1 MKVTVENGENQQVTL
16 TIEVEAAEVNKA
28 VDQACKR
35 LANRVSIPGFRKGKA
50 PRMIVERHVGKD
62 AVLQE
67 AFDIVAPKALS
78 KAFDEQKID
87 PVTRPSVDIETLE
100 EGKDLVFKATV
111 TPRPEVKLGDY
122 KGLNV
127 PKNEVNITDEDVEK
141 QLKTFQ
147 DRQGKLVDAPE
158 GAEVK
163 DGDFTTL
170 DFKGFVDGEAFDGG
184 EGKDYPL
191 QIGSNSFIP
200 GFEDQLVGAKIGEER
215 DVNVKFP
222 EEYQAEELAGKDATF
237 KIKLHEV
244 QYKELPELDD
254 DFAKDVSEY
263 DTLDELKDSIR
274 KGIETN
280 HEKQADQKVENDLID
295 QVVGGMKAEIPDAMI
310 ESRIEELVQDFQYRI
325 SQQGL
330 KLEQYLQYMGMT
342 MEQFKEQFR
351 EQADKQVKM
360 RLAME
365 AVVAKESIEATEE
378 EFEAEIKR
386 IADAYQMEADKVK
399 SLVDAA
405 AVKKDLAVNKAID
418 FVKSKANIV
427 AGAAEEKKPAKKTT
441 RKTTKKAAAKQDE
454 EPKEEENKGE

>member
-16 TIEVEAAEVNKA
+16 MIEVEAAEVNKA
-28 VDQACKR
+28 VEQACK
-35 LANRVSIPGFRKGKA
+35 RVSIPGFRKGKA

-222 EEYQAEELAGKDATF
+222 EEYHAKELAGKDATF
-237 KIKLHEV
+237 KCTIRSIKT
-244 QYKELPELDD
+244 KELPAIDDEL
-254 DFAKDVSEY
+254 AKKVSKFE
-263 DTLDELKDSIR
+263 TLDELKADIR
-274 KGIETN
+274 KNLEENAERTAEN
-280 HEKQADQKVENDLID
+280 DQKSAAIEMATNNITVDIPAVMID
-295 QVVGGMKAEIPDAMI
+295 NRVTAMI
-310 ESRIEELVQDFQYRI
+310 QEMAMRLE
-325 SQQGL
+325 QQGM
-330 KLEQYLQYMGMT
+330 KLEQYLQYAGT
-342 MEQFKEQFR
+342 DIAKLREQYRETAEKNVKTDLMLEEVAKAEDIKVEAKDLDEEVAAMAAAYGATPQQVQKIIKEQG
-351 EQADKQVKM
+351 
-360 RLAME
+360 
-365 AVVAKESIEATEE
+365 
-378 EFEAEIKR
+378 R
-386 IADAYQMEADKVK
+386 IG
-399 SLVDAA
+399 
-405 AVKKDLAVNKAID
+405 DLAASVLR
-418 FVKSKANIV
+418 
-427 AGAAEEKKPAKKTT
+427 KKT
-441 RKTTKKAAAKQDE
+441 AQFIIDNIAK
-454 EPKEEENKGE
+454 

>member
-28 VDQACKR
+28 VEQACKR

-50 PRMIVERHVGKD
+50 PRMIVERHVGED

-222 EEYQAEELAGKDATF
+222 EEDHAKELAGKDATF
-237 KIKLHEV
+237 KCTIRSIKT
-244 QYKELPELDD
+244 KELPAIDDEL
-254 DFAKDVSEY
+254 AKKVSKFE
-263 DTLDELKDSIR
+263 TLDELKADIR
-274 KGIETN
+274 KNLEENAERTAEN
-280 HEKQADQKVENDLID
+280 DQKSAAIEMATNNITVDIPAVMID
-295 QVVGGMKAEIPDAMI
+295 NRVTAMI
-310 ESRIEELVQDFQYRI
+310 QEMAMRLE
-325 SQQGL
+325 QQGM
-330 KLEQYLQYMGMT
+330 KLEQYLQYAGT
-342 MEQFKEQFR
+342 DIAKLREQYRETAEKNVKTDLMLEEVAKAENIKVEAKDLDEEVAAMAAAYGATPQQVQKIIKEQG
-351 EQADKQVKM
+351 
-360 RLAME
+360 
-365 AVVAKESIEATEE
+365 
-378 EFEAEIKR
+378 R
-386 IADAYQMEADKVK
+386 IG
-399 SLVDAA
+399 
-405 AVKKDLAVNKAID
+405 DLAASVLR
-418 FVKSKANIV
+418 
-427 AGAAEEKKPAKKTT
+427 KKT
-441 RKTTKKAAAKQDE
+441 AQFIIDNIAK
-454 EPKEEENKGE
+454 

>member
-127 PKNEVNITDEDVEK
+127 PKNEVNITDEHVEK

-222 EEYQAEELAGKDATF
+222 EEYHAKELAGKDATF
-237 KIKLHEV
+237 KCTIRSIKT
-244 QYKELPELDD
+244 KELPAIDDEL
-254 DFAKDVSEY
+254 AKKVSKFE
-263 DTLDELKDSIR
+263 TLDELKADIR
-274 KGIETN
+274 KNLEENAERTAEN
-280 HEKQADQKVENDLID
+280 DQKSAAIEMATNNITVDIPAVMID
-295 QVVGGMKAEIPDAMI
+295 NRVTAMI
-310 ESRIEELVQDFQYRI
+310 QEMAMRLE
-325 SQQGL
+325 QQGM
-330 KLEQYLQYMGMT
+330 KLEQYLQYAGT
-342 MEQFKEQFR
+342 DIAKLREQYRETAEKNVKTDLMLEEVAKAEDIKVEAKDLDEEVAAMAAAYGATPQQVQKIIKEQG
-351 EQADKQVKM
+351 
-360 RLAME
+360 
-365 AVVAKESIEATEE
+365 
-378 EFEAEIKR
+378 R
-386 IADAYQMEADKVK
+386 IG
-399 SLVDAA
+399 
-405 AVKKDLAVNKAID
+405 DLAASVLR
-418 FVKSKANIV
+418 
-427 AGAAEEKKPAKKTT
+427 KKT
-441 RKTTKKAAAKQDE
+441 AQFIIDNIAK
-454 EPKEEENKGE
+454 

>member
-16 TIEVEAAEVNKA
+16 TIEVEAAEINKA
-28 VDQACKR
+28 VEQACKR

-87 PVTRPSVDIETLE
+87 PVTRPNVDIETLE

-170 DFKGFVDGEAFDGG
+170 DFKGFVGGEAFDGG

-222 EEYQAEELAGKDATF
+222 EEYHAKELAGKNATF
-237 KIKLHEV
+237 KCTIRSIKT
-244 QYKELPELDD
+244 KELPAIDDEL
-254 DFAKDVSEY
+254 AKKVSKFE
-263 DTLDELKDSIR
+263 TLDELKADIR
-274 KGIETN
+274 KNLEENAERTAEN
-280 HEKQADQKVENDLID
+280 DQKSAAIEMATNNITVDIPAVMID
-295 QVVGGMKAEIPDAMI
+295 NRVTAMI
-310 ESRIEELVQDFQYRI
+310 QEMAMRLE
-325 SQQGL
+325 QQGM
-330 KLEQYLQYMGMT
+330 KLEQYLQYAGT
-342 MEQFKEQFR
+342 DIAKLREQYRETAEKNVKTDLMLEEVAKAEDIKVEAKDLDEEVAAMAAAYGATPQQVQKIIKEQG
-351 EQADKQVKM
+351 
-360 RLAME
+360 
-365 AVVAKESIEATEE
+365 
-378 EFEAEIKR
+378 R
-386 IADAYQMEADKVK
+386 IG
-399 SLVDAA
+399 
-405 AVKKDLAVNKAID
+405 DLAASVLR
-418 FVKSKANIV
+418 
-427 AGAAEEKKPAKKTT
+427 KKT
-441 RKTTKKAAAKQDE
+441 AQFIIDNIAK
-454 EPKEEENKGE
+454 

>member
-200 GFEDQLVGAKIGEER
+200 GFEDQLVGAKIDEER

-222 EEYQAEELAGKDATF
+222 EEYHAKELAGKDATF
-237 KIKLHEV
+237 KCTIRSIKT
-244 QYKELPELDD
+244 KELPAIDDEL
-254 DFAKDVSEY
+254 AKKVSKFE
-263 DTLDELKDSIR
+263 TLDELKADIR
-274 KGIETN
+274 KNLEENAERTAEN
-280 HEKQADQKVENDLID
+280 DQKSAAIEMATNNITVDIPAVMID
-295 QVVGGMKAEIPDAMI
+295 NRVTAMI
-310 ESRIEELVQDFQYRI
+310 QEMAMRLE
-325 SQQGL
+325 QQGM
-330 KLEQYLQYMGMT
+330 KLEQYLQYAGT
-342 MEQFKEQFR
+342 DIAKLREQYRETAEKNVKTDLMLEEVAKAEDIKVEAKDLDEEVAAMAAAYGATPQQVQKIIKEQG
-351 EQADKQVKM
+351 
-360 RLAME
+360 
-365 AVVAKESIEATEE
+365 
-378 EFEAEIKR
+378 R
-386 IADAYQMEADKVK
+386 IG
-399 SLVDAA
+399 
-405 AVKKDLAVNKAID
+405 DLAASVLR
-418 FVKSKANIV
+418 
-427 AGAAEEKKPAKKTT
+427 KKT
-441 RKTTKKAAAKQDE
+441 AQFIIDNIAK
-454 EPKEEENKGE
+454 

>member
-200 GFEDQLVGAKIGEER
+200 GFEDQLVGAKSGEER

-222 EEYQAEELAGKDATF
+222 EEYHAKELAGQDATF
-237 KIKLHEV
+237 KCTVRSIK
-244 QYKELPELDD
+244 QKELPAIDDEL
-254 DFAKDVSEY
+254 AKKVSTFE
-263 DTLDELKDSIR
+263 TLDELKADIR
-274 KGIETN
+274 KN
-280 HEKQADQKVENDLID
+280 LQENAER
-295 QVVGGMKAEIPDAMI
+295 KAENACNHH
-310 ESRIEELVQDFQYRI
+310 
-325 SQQGL
+325 
-330 KLEQYLQYMGMT
+330 
-342 MEQFKEQFR
+342 
-351 EQADKQVKM
+351 A
-360 RLAME
+360 
-365 AVVAKESIEATEE
+365 
-378 EFEAEIKR
+378 
-386 IADAYQMEADKVK
+386 
-399 SLVDAA
+399 
-405 AVKKDLAVNKAID
+405 
-418 FVKSKANIV
+418 
-427 AGAAEEKKPAKKTT
+427 
-441 RKTTKKAAAKQDE
+441 
-454 EPKEEENKGE
+454 

>member
-127 PKNEVNITDEDVEK
+127 PKNEVSITDEDVEK

-222 EEYQAEELAGKDATF
+222 EEYHAKELAGKDATF
-237 KIKLHEV
+237 KCTIRSIKT
-244 QYKELPELDD
+244 KELPAIDDEL
-254 DFAKDVSEY
+254 AKKVSKFE
-263 DTLDELKDSIR
+263 TLDELKADIR
-274 KGIETN
+274 KNLEENAERTAEN
-280 HEKQADQKVENDLID
+280 DQKSAAIEMATNNITVDIPAVMID
-295 QVVGGMKAEIPDAMI
+295 NRVTAMI
-310 ESRIEELVQDFQYRI
+310 QEMAMRLE
-325 SQQGL
+325 QQGM
-330 KLEQYLQYMGMT
+330 KLEQYLQYAGT
-342 MEQFKEQFR
+342 DIAKLSEQYRETAEKNVKTDLMLEEVAKAEDIKVEAKDLDEEVAAMAAAYGATPQQVQKIIKEQG
-351 EQADKQVKM
+351 
-360 RLAME
+360 
-365 AVVAKESIEATEE
+365 
-378 EFEAEIKR
+378 R
-386 IADAYQMEADKVK
+386 IG
-399 SLVDAA
+399 
-405 AVKKDLAVNKAID
+405 DLAASVLR
-418 FVKSKANIV
+418 
-427 AGAAEEKKPAKKTT
+427 KKT
-441 RKTTKKAAAKQDE
+441 AQFIIDNIAK
-454 EPKEEENKGE
+454 

>member
-1 MKVTVENGENQQVTL
+1 MKVTVENGENQRVTL

-28 VDQACKR
+28 VEQACKR

-222 EEYQAEELAGKDATF
+222 EEYHAKELAGKDATF
-237 KIKLHEV
+237 KCTIRSIKT
-244 QYKELPELDD
+244 KELPAIDDEL
-254 DFAKDVSEY
+254 AKKVSKFE
-263 DTLDELKDSIR
+263 TLDELKADIR
-274 KGIETN
+274 KNLEENAERTAEN
-280 HEKQADQKVENDLID
+280 DQKSAAIEMATNNITVDIPAVMID
-295 QVVGGMKAEIPDAMI
+295 NRVTAMI
-310 ESRIEELVQDFQYRI
+310 QEMAMRLE
-325 SQQGL
+325 QQGM
-330 KLEQYLQYMGMT
+330 KLEQYLQYAGT
-342 MEQFKEQFR
+342 DIAKLREQYRETAEKNVKTDLMLEEVAKAEDIKVEAKDLDEEVAAMAAAYGATPQQVQKIIKEQG
-351 EQADKQVKM
+351 
-360 RLAME
+360 
-365 AVVAKESIEATEE
+365 
-378 EFEAEIKR
+378 R
-386 IADAYQMEADKVK
+386 IG
-399 SLVDAA
+399 
-405 AVKKDLAVNKAID
+405 DLAASVLR
-418 FVKSKANIV
+418 
-427 AGAAEEKKPAKKTT
+427 KKT
-441 RKTTKKAAAKQDE
+441 AQFIIDNIAK
-454 EPKEEENKGE
+454 

>member
-147 DRQGKLVDAPE
+147 HRHGKLVDAPQA
-158 GAEVK
+158 AEVK

-222 EEYQAEELAGKDATF
+222 EEYHAKELAGKDATF
-237 KIKLHEV
+237 KCTIRSIKT
-244 QYKELPELDD
+244 KELPAIDDEL
-254 DFAKDVSEY
+254 AKKVSKFE
-263 DTLDELKDSIR
+263 TLDELKADIR
-274 KGIETN
+274 KNLEENAERTAEN
-280 HEKQADQKVENDLID
+280 DQKSAAIEMATNNITVDIPAVMID
-295 QVVGGMKAEIPDAMI
+295 NRVTAMI
-310 ESRIEELVQDFQYRI
+310 QEMAMRLE
-325 SQQGL
+325 QQGM
-330 KLEQYLQYMGMT
+330 KLEQYLQYAGT
-342 MEQFKEQFR
+342 DIAKLREQYRETAEKNVKTDLMLEEVAKAEDIKVEAKDLDEEVAAMAAAYGATPQQVQKIIKEQG
-351 EQADKQVKM
+351 
-360 RLAME
+360 
-365 AVVAKESIEATEE
+365 
-378 EFEAEIKR
+378 R
-386 IADAYQMEADKVK
+386 IG
-399 SLVDAA
+399 
-405 AVKKDLAVNKAID
+405 DLAASVLR
-418 FVKSKANIV
+418 
-427 AGAAEEKKPAKKTT
+427 KKT
-441 RKTTKKAAAKQDE
+441 AQFIIDNIAK
-454 EPKEEENKGE
+454 

>member
-67 AFDIVAPKALS
+67 AVDIVAPKALS

-222 EEYQAEELAGKDATF
+222 EEYHAKELAGKDATF
-237 KIKLHEV
+237 KCTIRSIKT
-244 QYKELPELDD
+244 KELPAIDDEL
-254 DFAKDVSEY
+254 AKKVSKFE
-263 DTLDELKDSIR
+263 TLDELKADIR
-274 KGIETN
+274 KNLEENAERTAEN
-280 HEKQADQKVENDLID
+280 DQKSAAIEMATNNITVDIPAVMID
-295 QVVGGMKAEIPDAMI
+295 NRVTAMI
-310 ESRIEELVQDFQYRI
+310 QEMAMRLE
-325 SQQGL
+325 QQGM
-330 KLEQYLQYMGMT
+330 KLEQYLQYAGT
-342 MEQFKEQFR
+342 DIAKLREQYRETAEKNVKTDLMLEEVAKAEDIKVEAKDLDEEVAAMAAAYGATPQQVQKIIKEQG
-351 EQADKQVKM
+351 
-360 RLAME
+360 
-365 AVVAKESIEATEE
+365 
-378 EFEAEIKR
+378 R
-386 IADAYQMEADKVK
+386 IG
-399 SLVDAA
+399 
-405 AVKKDLAVNKAID
+405 DLAASVLR
-418 FVKSKANIV
+418 
-427 AGAAEEKKPAKKTT
+427 KKT
-441 RKTTKKAAAKQDE
+441 AQFIIDNIAK
-454 EPKEEENKGE
+454 

>member
-1 MKVTVENGENQQVTL
+1 MKVTVENGENQQATL

-28 VDQACKR
+28 VEQACKR

-222 EEYQAEELAGKDATF
+222 EEYHAKELAGKDATF
-237 KIKLHEV
+237 KCTIRSIKT
-244 QYKELPELDD
+244 KELPAIDDEL
-254 DFAKDVSEY
+254 AKKVSKFE
-263 DTLDELKDSIR
+263 TLDELKADIR
-274 KGIETN
+274 KNLEENAERTAEN
-280 HEKQADQKVENDLID
+280 DQKSAAIEMATNNITVDIPAVMID
-295 QVVGGMKAEIPDAMI
+295 NRVTAMI
-310 ESRIEELVQDFQYRI
+310 QEMAMRLE
-325 SQQGL
+325 QQGM
-330 KLEQYLQYMGMT
+330 KLEQYLQYAGT
-342 MEQFKEQFR
+342 DIAKLREQYRETAEKNVKTDLMLEEVAKAENIKVEAKDLDEEVAAMAAAYGATPQQVQKIIKEQG
-351 EQADKQVKM
+351 
-360 RLAME
+360 
-365 AVVAKESIEATEE
+365 
-378 EFEAEIKR
+378 R
-386 IADAYQMEADKVK
+386 IG
-399 SLVDAA
+399 
-405 AVKKDLAVNKAID
+405 DLAASVLR
-418 FVKSKANIV
+418 
-427 AGAAEEKKPAKKTT
+427 KKT
-441 RKTTKKAAAKQDE
+441 AQFIIDNIAK
-454 EPKEEENKGE
+454 

>member
-127 PKNEVNITDEDVEK
+127 PKNEVNIMDEDVEK

-222 EEYQAEELAGKDATF
+222 EEYHAKELAGKDATF
-237 KIKLHEV
+237 KCTIRSIKT
-244 QYKELPELDD
+244 KELPAIDDEL
-254 DFAKDVSEY
+254 AKKVSKFE
-263 DTLDELKDSIR
+263 TLDELKADIR
-274 KGIETN
+274 KNLEENAERTAEN
-280 HEKQADQKVENDLID
+280 DQKSAAIEMATNNITVDIPAVMID
-295 QVVGGMKAEIPDAMI
+295 NRVTAMIQEMAMRLEQQGMK
-310 ESRIEELVQDFQYRI
+310 F
-325 SQQGL
+325 
-330 KLEQYLQYMGMT
+330 EQYLQYAGT
-342 MEQFKEQFR
+342 DIAKLREQYRETAEKNVKTDLMLEEVAKAENIKVEANDLDAEVAAMAAAYGATPKQVQKIIKEQG
-351 EQADKQVKM
+351 
-360 RLAME
+360 
-365 AVVAKESIEATEE
+365 
-378 EFEAEIKR
+378 R
-386 IADAYQMEADKVK
+386 IG
-399 SLVDAA
+399 
-405 AVKKDLAVNKAID
+405 DLAASVLR
-418 FVKSKANIV
+418 
-427 AGAAEEKKPAKKTT
+427 KKT
-441 RKTTKKAAAKQDE
+441 AQFIIDNIAE
-454 EPKEEENKGE
+454 

>member
-28 VDQACKR
+28 VEQACKR

-127 PKNEVNITDEDVEK
+127 PKNEVSITDEDVEK

-222 EEYQAEELAGKDATF
+222 EEYHAKELAGKDATF
-237 KIKLHEV
+237 KCTIRSIKT
-244 QYKELPELDD
+244 KELPAIDDEL
-254 DFAKDVSEY
+254 AKKVSKFE
-263 DTLDELKDSIR
+263 TLDELKADIR
-274 KGIETN
+274 KNLEENAERTAEN
-280 HEKQADQKVENDLID
+280 DQKSAAIEMATNNITVDIPAVMID
-295 QVVGGMKAEIPDAMI
+295 NRVTAMI
-310 ESRIEELVQDFQYRI
+310 QEMAMRLE
-325 SQQGL
+325 QQGM
-330 KLEQYLQYMGMT
+330 KLEQYLQYAGT
-342 MEQFKEQFR
+342 DIAKLREQYRETAEKNVKTDLMLEEVAKAEDIKVEAKDLDEEVAAMAAAYGATPQQVQKIIKEQG
-351 EQADKQVKM
+351 
-360 RLAME
+360 
-365 AVVAKESIEATEE
+365 
-378 EFEAEIKR
+378 R
-386 IADAYQMEADKVK
+386 IG
-399 SLVDAA
+399 
-405 AVKKDLAVNKAID
+405 DLAASVLR
-418 FVKSKANIV
+418 
-427 AGAAEEKKPAKKTT
+427 KKT
-441 RKTTKKAAAKQDE
+441 AQFIIDNIAK
-454 EPKEEENKGE
+454 

>member
-163 DGDFTTL
+163 DGDF
-170 DFKGFVDGEAFDGG
+170 KGFVDGEAFDGG

-222 EEYQAEELAGKDATF
+222 EEYHAKELAGKDATF
-237 KIKLHEV
+237 KCTIRSIKT
-244 QYKELPELDD
+244 KELPAIDDEL
-254 DFAKDVSEY
+254 AKKVSKFE
-263 DTLDELKDSIR
+263 TLDELKADIR
-274 KGIETN
+274 KNLEENAERTAEN
-280 HEKQADQKVENDLID
+280 DQKSAAIEMATNNITVDIPAVMID
-295 QVVGGMKAEIPDAMI
+295 NRVTAMI
-310 ESRIEELVQDFQYRI
+310 QEMAMRLE
-325 SQQGL
+325 QQGM
-330 KLEQYLQYMGMT
+330 KLEQYLQYAGT
-342 MEQFKEQFR
+342 DIAKLREQYRETAEKNVKTDLMLEEVAKAEDIKVEAKDLDEEVAAMAAAYGATPQQVQKIIKEQG
-351 EQADKQVKM
+351 
-360 RLAME
+360 
-365 AVVAKESIEATEE
+365 
-378 EFEAEIKR
+378 R
-386 IADAYQMEADKVK
+386 IG
-399 SLVDAA
+399 
-405 AVKKDLAVNKAID
+405 DLAASVLR
-418 FVKSKANIV
+418 
-427 AGAAEEKKPAKKTT
+427 KKT
-441 RKTTKKAAAKQDE
+441 AQFIIDNIAK
-454 EPKEEENKGE
+454 

>member
-28 VDQACKR
+28 VEQACKR

-200 GFEDQLVGAKIGEER
+200 GFENQLVGAKIGEER

-222 EEYQAEELAGKDATF
+222 EEYHAKELAGKDATF
-237 KIKLHEV
+237 KCTIRSIKT
-244 QYKELPELDD
+244 KELPAIDDEL
-254 DFAKDVSEY
+254 AKKVSKFE
-263 DTLDELKDSIR
+263 TLDELKADIR
-274 KGIETN
+274 KNLEENAERTAEN
-280 HEKQADQKVENDLID
+280 DQKSAAIEMATNNITVDIPAVMID
-295 QVVGGMKAEIPDAMI
+295 NRVTAMI
-310 ESRIEELVQDFQYRI
+310 QEMAMRLE
-325 SQQGL
+325 QQGM
-330 KLEQYLQYMGMT
+330 KLEQYLQYAGT
-342 MEQFKEQFR
+342 DIAKLREQYRETAEKNVKTDLMLEEVAKAEDIKVEAKDLDEEVAAMAAAYGATPQQVQKIIKEQG
-351 EQADKQVKM
+351 
-360 RLAME
+360 
-365 AVVAKESIEATEE
+365 
-378 EFEAEIKR
+378 R
-386 IADAYQMEADKVK
+386 IG
-399 SLVDAA
+399 
-405 AVKKDLAVNKAID
+405 DLAASVLR
-418 FVKSKANIV
+418 
-427 AGAAEEKKPAKKTT
+427 KKT
-441 RKTTKKAAAKQDE
+441 AQFIIDNIAK
-454 EPKEEENKGE
+454 

>member
-28 VDQACKR
+28 VEQACKR

-222 EEYQAEELAGKDATF
+222 EEYHAKELAGKDATF
-237 KIKLHEV
+237 KCTIRSIKT
-244 QYKELPELDD
+244 KELPAIDDEL
-254 DFAKDVSEY
+254 AKKVSKFE
-263 DTLDELKDSIR
+263 TLDELKADIR
-274 KGIETN
+274 KNLEENAERTAEN
-280 HEKQADQKVENDLID
+280 DQKSAAIEMAANNITVDIPAVMID
-295 QVVGGMKAEIPDAMI
+295 NRVTAMI
-310 ESRIEELVQDFQYRI
+310 QEMAMRLE
-325 SQQGL
+325 QQGM
-330 KLEQYLQYMGMT
+330 KLEQYLQYAGT
-342 MEQFKEQFR
+342 DLAKLREQYRETAEKNVKTDLMLEEVAKAEDIKVEAKDLDEEVAAMAAAYGATPQQVQKIIKEQG
-351 EQADKQVKM
+351 
-360 RLAME
+360 
-365 AVVAKESIEATEE
+365 
-378 EFEAEIKR
+378 R
-386 IADAYQMEADKVK
+386 IG
-399 SLVDAA
+399 
-405 AVKKDLAVNKAID
+405 DLAASVLR
-418 FVKSKANIV
+418 
-427 AGAAEEKKPAKKTT
+427 KKT
-441 RKTTKKAAAKQDE
+441 AQFIIDNIAK
-454 EPKEEENKGE
+454 

>member
-35 LANRVSIPGFRKGKA
+35 LANRVSIPGFRKA

-222 EEYQAEELAGKDATF
+222 EEYHAKELAGKDATF
-237 KIKLHEV
+237 KCTIRSIKT
-244 QYKELPELDD
+244 KELPAIDDEL
-254 DFAKDVSEY
+254 AKKVSKFE
-263 DTLDELKDSIR
+263 TLDELKADIR
-274 KGIETN
+274 KNLEENAERTAEN
-280 HEKQADQKVENDLID
+280 DQKSAAIEMATNNITVDIPAVMID
-295 QVVGGMKAEIPDAMI
+295 NRVTAMI
-310 ESRIEELVQDFQYRI
+310 QEMAMRLE
-325 SQQGL
+325 QQGM
-330 KLEQYLQYMGMT
+330 KLEQYLQYAGT
-342 MEQFKEQFR
+342 DIAKLREQYRETAEKNVKTDLMLEEVAKAEDIKVEAKDLDEEVAAMAAAYGATPQQVQKIIKEQG
-351 EQADKQVKM
+351 
-360 RLAME
+360 
-365 AVVAKESIEATEE
+365 
-378 EFEAEIKR
+378 R
-386 IADAYQMEADKVK
+386 IG
-399 SLVDAA
+399 
-405 AVKKDLAVNKAID
+405 DLAASVLR
-418 FVKSKANIV
+418 
-427 AGAAEEKKPAKKTT
+427 KKT
-441 RKTTKKAAAKQDE
+441 AQFIIDNIAK
-454 EPKEEENKGE
+454 

>member
-16 TIEVEAAEVNKA
+16 TTEVEAAEVNKA

-222 EEYQAEELAGKDATF
+222 EEYHAKELAGKDATF
-237 KIKLHEV
+237 KCTIRSIKT
-244 QYKELPELDD
+244 KELPAIDDEL
-254 DFAKDVSEY
+254 AKKVSKFE
-263 DTLDELKDSIR
+263 TLDELKADIR
-274 KGIETN
+274 KNLEENAERTAENDQKSAAIEMATN
-280 HEKQADQKVENDLID
+280 HITVDIPAVMID
-295 QVVGGMKAEIPDAMI
+295 NRVTAMI
-310 ESRIEELVQDFQYRI
+310 QEMAMRLE
-325 SQQGL
+325 QQGM
-330 KLEQYLQYMGMT
+330 KLEQYLQYAGT
-342 MEQFKEQFR
+342 DIAKLREQYRETAEKNVKTDLMLEEVAKAEDIKVEAKDLDEEVAAMAAAYGATPQQVQKIIKEQG
-351 EQADKQVKM
+351 
-360 RLAME
+360 
-365 AVVAKESIEATEE
+365 
-378 EFEAEIKR
+378 R
-386 IADAYQMEADKVK
+386 IG
-399 SLVDAA
+399 
-405 AVKKDLAVNKAID
+405 DLAASVLR
-418 FVKSKANIV
+418 
-427 AGAAEEKKPAKKTT
+427 KKT
-441 RKTTKKAAAKQDE
+441 AQFIIDNIAK
-454 EPKEEENKGE
+454 

>member
-127 PKNEVNITDEDVEK
+127 PKNEVNIMDEDVEK

-222 EEYQAEELAGKDATF
+222 EEYHAKELAGKDATF
-237 KIKLHEV
+237 KCTIRSIKT
-244 QYKELPELDD
+244 KELPAIDDEL
-254 DFAKDVSEY
+254 AKKVSKFE
-263 DTLDELKDSIR
+263 TLDELKADIR
-274 KGIETN
+274 KNLEENAERTAEN
-280 HEKQADQKVENDLID
+280 DQKSAAIEMATNNITVDIPAVMID
-295 QVVGGMKAEIPDAMI
+295 NRVTAMI
-310 ESRIEELVQDFQYRI
+310 QEMAMRLE
-325 SQQGL
+325 QQGM
-330 KLEQYLQYMGMT
+330 KLEQYLQYAGT
-342 MEQFKEQFR
+342 DIAKLREQYRETAEKNVKTDLMLEEVAKAEDIKVEAKDLDEEVATPQQVQKIIKEQG
-351 EQADKQVKM
+351 
-360 RLAME
+360 
-365 AVVAKESIEATEE
+365 
-378 EFEAEIKR
+378 R
-386 IADAYQMEADKVK
+386 IG
-399 SLVDAA
+399 
-405 AVKKDLAVNKAID
+405 DLAASVLR
-418 FVKSKANIV
+418 
-427 AGAAEEKKPAKKTT
+427 KKT
-441 RKTTKKAAAKQDE
+441 AQFIIDNIAK
-454 EPKEEENKGE
+454 

>member
-28 VDQACKR
+28 VEQACKR

-222 EEYQAEELAGKDATF
+222 EEYHAKELASKDATF
-237 KIKLHEV
+237 KCTIRSIKT
-244 QYKELPELDD
+244 KELPAIDDEL
-254 DFAKDVSEY
+254 AKKVSKFE
-263 DTLDELKDSIR
+263 TLDELKADIR
-274 KGIETN
+274 KNLEENAERTAEN
-280 HEKQADQKVENDLID
+280 DQKSAAIEMATNNITVDIPAVMID
-295 QVVGGMKAEIPDAMI
+295 NRVTAMI
-310 ESRIEELVQDFQYRI
+310 QEMAMRLE
-325 SQQGL
+325 QQGM
-330 KLEQYLQYMGMT
+330 KLEQYLQYAGT
-342 MEQFKEQFR
+342 DIAKLREQYRETAEKNVKTDLMLEEVAKAEDIKVEAKDLDEEVAAMAAAYGATPQQVQKIIKEQG
-351 EQADKQVKM
+351 
-360 RLAME
+360 
-365 AVVAKESIEATEE
+365 
-378 EFEAEIKR
+378 R
-386 IADAYQMEADKVK
+386 IG
-399 SLVDAA
+399 
-405 AVKKDLAVNKAID
+405 DLAASVLR
-418 FVKSKANIV
+418 
-427 AGAAEEKKPAKKTT
+427 KKT
-441 RKTTKKAAAKQDE
+441 AQFIIDNIAK
-454 EPKEEENKGE
+454 

>member
-16 TIEVEAAEVNKA
+16 TIEVEAAEINKA
-28 VDQACKR
+28 VEQACKC
-35 LANRVSIPGFRKGKA
+35 LANRVSTPGFRKGKA

-87 PVTRPSVDIETLE
+87 PVTRPNVDIETLE

-222 EEYQAEELAGKDATF
+222 EEYHAKELAGKNATF
-237 KIKLHEV
+237 KCTIRSIKT
-244 QYKELPELDD
+244 KELPAIDDEL
-254 DFAKDVSEY
+254 AKKVSKFE
-263 DTLDELKDSIR
+263 TLDELKADIR
-274 KGIETN
+274 KNLEENAERTAEN
-280 HEKQADQKVENDLID
+280 DQKSAAIEMATNNITVDIPAVMID
-295 QVVGGMKAEIPDAMI
+295 NRVTAMI
-310 ESRIEELVQDFQYRI
+310 QEMAMRLE
-325 SQQGL
+325 QQGM
-330 KLEQYLQYMGMT
+330 KLEQYLQYAGT
-342 MEQFKEQFR
+342 DIAKLREQYRETAEKNVKTDLMLEEVAKAEDIKVEAKDLDEEVAAMAAAYGATPQQVQKIIKEQG
-351 EQADKQVKM
+351 
-360 RLAME
+360 
-365 AVVAKESIEATEE
+365 
-378 EFEAEIKR
+378 R
-386 IADAYQMEADKVK
+386 IG
-399 SLVDAA
+399 
-405 AVKKDLAVNKAID
+405 DLAASVLR
-418 FVKSKANIV
+418 
-427 AGAAEEKKPAKKTT
+427 KKT
-441 RKTTKKAAAKQDE
+441 AQFIIDNIAK
-454 EPKEEENKGE
+454 

>member
-222 EEYQAEELAGKDATF
+222 EEYHAKELAGKDATF
-237 KIKLHEV
+237 KCTIRSIKT
-244 QYKELPELDD
+244 KELPAIDDEL
-254 DFAKDVSEY
+254 AKKVSKFE
-263 DTLDELKDSIR
+263 TLDELKADIR
-274 KGIETN
+274 KNLEENAERTAEN
-280 HEKQADQKVENDLID
+280 DQKSAAIEMATNNITVDIPAVMID
-295 QVVGGMKAEIPDAMI
+295 NRVTAMI
-310 ESRIEELVQDFQYRI
+310 QEMAMRLE
-325 SQQGL
+325 QQGM
-330 KLEQYLQYMGMT
+330 KLEQYLQYAGT
-342 MEQFKEQFR
+342 DIAKLREQYRETAEKNVKTDLMLEEVAKAEDIKVEAKDLDEEVAAMAAAYGATPQQVQKIIKEQG
-351 EQADKQVKM
+351 
-360 RLAME
+360 
-365 AVVAKESIEATEE
+365 
-378 EFEAEIKR
+378 R
-386 IADAYQMEADKVK
+386 IG
-399 SLVDAA
+399 
-405 AVKKDLAVNKAID
+405 DLAASVLR
-418 FVKSKANIV
+418 
-427 AGAAEEKKPAKKTT
+427 KKT
-441 RKTTKKAAAKQDE
+441 AQFIIDNIAK
-454 EPKEEENKGE
+454 

>member
-28 VDQACKR
+28 VEQACKR

-78 KAFDEQKID
+78 KTFDEQKID

-222 EEYQAEELAGKDATF
+222 EEYHAKELAGKDATF
-237 KIKLHEV
+237 KCTIRSIKT
-244 QYKELPELDD
+244 KELPAIDDEL
-254 DFAKDVSEY
+254 AKKVSKFE
-263 DTLDELKDSIR
+263 TLDELKADIR
-274 KGIETN
+274 KNLEENAERTAEN
-280 HEKQADQKVENDLID
+280 DQKSAAIEMATNNITVDIPAVMID
-295 QVVGGMKAEIPDAMI
+295 NRVTAMI
-310 ESRIEELVQDFQYRI
+310 QEMAMRLE
-325 SQQGL
+325 QQGM
-330 KLEQYLQYMGMT
+330 KLEQYLQYAGT
-342 MEQFKEQFR
+342 DIAKLREQYRETAEKNVKTDLMLEEVAKAENIKVEAKDLDEEVAAMAAAYGATPQQVQKIIKEQG
-351 EQADKQVKM
+351 
-360 RLAME
+360 
-365 AVVAKESIEATEE
+365 
-378 EFEAEIKR
+378 R
-386 IADAYQMEADKVK
+386 IG
-399 SLVDAA
+399 
-405 AVKKDLAVNKAID
+405 DLAASVLR
-418 FVKSKANIV
+418 
-427 AGAAEEKKPAKKTT
+427 KKT
-441 RKTTKKAAAKQDE
+441 AQFIIDNIAK
-454 EPKEEENKGE
+454 